1 MISKHPVHENVIKR
15 SINDMRYE
23 IKSLVK
29 LLDNEPSSD
38 VNRRFYLRCT
48 HDVVDSLQV
57 VLAKFVSETDIDFLE
72 DIEHDL
78 P

>member
-57 VLAKFVSETDIDFLE
+57 VWIGYNKLDKSHSVVV
-72 DIEHDL
+72 
-78 P
+78 